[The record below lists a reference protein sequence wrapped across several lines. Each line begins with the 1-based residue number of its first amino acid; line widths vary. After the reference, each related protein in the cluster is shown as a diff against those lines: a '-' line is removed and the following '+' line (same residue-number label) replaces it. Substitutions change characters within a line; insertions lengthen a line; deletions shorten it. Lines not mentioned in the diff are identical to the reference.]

1 MLNRLSRFAS
11 NLMICLLATVMLLG
25 IGCLAGLT
33 QEVNAAT
40 KVVRVD
46 RKTEMDGKEFKNW
59 VESSNRVH
67 EGIHNVELINN
78 WDVSSQQDDGM
89 MVFASMNFYFNDY
102 YIKGNNDDTLFWISD
117 NVEINMY
124 GNGPDSK
131 IFNCGDYYEDGG
143 VFNLDGSNIKLKL
156 ENVSIEENRADR
168 GAAMYIGGYDNQVL
182 LRDSYLNSNSVDAWH
197 NRGYI
202 QLFVYGDYPL
212 AIEYFTQA
220 LMIDPNSLE
229 SLTNRGCAYEMNGNA
244 EAAADDFRAAL
255 QIQQGYAPAVEGL
268 KRLGK

>member
-89 MVFASMNFYFNDY
+89 MVYASMNFYFNDY

-131 IFNCGDYYEDGG
+131 IFNCGDYYEDGIWERTIWDIAPPAALSVPEAFTISEITAP
-143 VFNLDGSNIKLKL
+143 VFG
-156 ENVSIEENRADR
+156 
-168 GAAMYIGGYDNQVL
+168 DNQRYAFDATRHKIL
-182 LRDSYLNSNSVDAWH
+182 YMEKLNPEVV
-197 NRGYI
+197 
-202 QLFVYGDYPL
+202 F
-212 AIEYFTQA
+212 
-220 LMIDPNSLE
+220 
-229 SLTNRGCAYEMNGNA
+229 
-244 EAAADDFRAAL
+244 ADTFAC
-255 QIQQGYAPAVEGL
+255 IS
-268 KRLGK
+268 KLG